1 MACLRKNVGRE
12 GWEKGM
18 LKKMSQKKMV
28 ALALGAMLTVGLL
41 AGCGD
46 EKKEPAKTTAKV
58 HQVGVLQLVQH
69 GALDA
74 SNKGFVDG
82 LASKGFK
89 DGVNVKID
97 QQNAQGDQSNLKTIS
112 QRFVNNKV
120 DLIHAIATPAA
131 QIVANTTKTIPIV
144 GSAIVDY
151 KTAKLVQSVEKPGGN
166 ITGTSNHNP
175 PSRQIDL
182 ALKLVPNAKKVG
194 ALYTSSELNSQLQ
207 VAAMKAYAATKGL
220 TVIEATVT
228 NVNDIQQAVQSLLG
242 KVDFIYCPTDNT
254 IASAMSN
261 IVKITVPAKLP
272 VFLGDEAPVRSGG
285 ATAGASV
292 NFYKLGFQAGE
303 MAADILSGKSKPADM
318 PIGFQQDVKV
328 LINKKSAEA
337 IGLKIPADLLKSV
350 E

>member
-1 MACLRKNVGRE
+1 
-12 GWEKGM
+12 M
-18 LKKMSQKKMV
+18 LKNLSRNKMMVMAMGVMLVV
-28 ALALGAMLTVGLL
+28 ALST
-41 AGCGD
+41 GCGG
-46 EKKEPAKTTAKV
+46 EKKETGKEKGKV
-58 HQVGVLQLVQH
+58 FQIGVLQLVQH

-89 DGVNVKID
+89 DGVNIKID

-131 QIVANTTKTIPIV
+131 QIVANSTKTIPIV

-151 KTAKLVQSVEKPGGN
+151 KNAKLVQSVEKPGGN
-166 ITGTSNHNP
+166 VTGTSNHNP
-175 PSRQIDL
+175 PQRQIDL
-182 ALKLVPNAKKVG
+182 ALKLLPAAKRVG
-194 ALYTSSELNSQLQ
+194 ALYTSSERNSQIQ
-207 VAAMKAYAATKGL
+207 VAAMKEYAAQKGL
-220 TVIEATVT
+220 TVTEATVT
-228 NVNDIQQAVQSLLG
+228 TVNDIQQAVQSLLG

-272 VFLGDEAPVRSGG
+272 VFLGDETPVIKGG

-303 MAADILSGKSKPADM
+303 MAADILSGKSKAADM
-318 PIGFQQDVKV
+318 PIGFQKDVKV
-328 LINKKSAEA
+328 VINKKSAQA
-337 IGLKIPADLLKSV
+337 IGLTIPADLQSAV
-350 E
+350 Q

>member
-1 MACLRKNVGRE
+1 MNKKTMVLGLSL
-12 GWEKGM
+12 M
-18 LKKMSQKKMV
+18 LL
-28 ALALGAMLTVGLL
+28 LALGLT
-41 AGCGD
+41 GCGG
-46 EKKEPAKTTAKV
+46 EKKEPAKATAKV

>member
-1 MACLRKNVGRE
+1 MMN
-12 GWEKGM
+12 
-18 LKKMSQKKMV
+18 KMCRKKMV
-28 ALALGAMLTVGLL
+28 ALAVGVVLTVGTL
-41 AGCGD
+41 AGCGGG
-46 EKKEPAKTTAKV
+46 EKKEAGNPKEKV
-58 HQVGVLQLVQH
+58 YQIGVLQLVQH
-69 GALDA
+69 SALDD
-74 SNKGFVDG
+74 SNRGFVDG

-89 DGVNVKID
+89 EGVNIKID

-131 QIVANTTKTIPIV
+131 QIVANETKTIPIV

-151 KTAKLVQSVEKPGGN
+151 KTAKLVQSIEKPGGN

-175 PSRQIDL
+175 PKRQIDL
-182 ALKLVPNAKKVG
+182 ALKLLPNAKKVG
-194 ALYTSSELNSQLQ
+194 ALYTSSELNAQLQ
-207 VAAMKAYAATKGL
+207 VAAMKEYAAAKGL
-220 TVIEATVT
+220 TVVEATVT
-228 NVNDIQQAVQSLLG
+228 SVNDIQQSAQSLVG
-242 KVDFIYCPTDNT
+242 KVDFIYCPTDNN

-261 IVKITVPAKLP
+261 IVKITIPAKLP
-272 VFLGDEAPVRSGG
+272 VFLGDEAPVLKGG

-328 LINKKSAEA
+328 VINKKSAQA
-337 IGLKIPADLLKSV
+337 IGLTIPAELQKAA